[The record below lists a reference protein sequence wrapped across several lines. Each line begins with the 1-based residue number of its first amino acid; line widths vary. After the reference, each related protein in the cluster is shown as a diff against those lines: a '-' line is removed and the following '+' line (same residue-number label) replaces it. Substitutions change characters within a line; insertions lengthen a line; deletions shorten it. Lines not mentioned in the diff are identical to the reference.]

1 MKLLGP
7 GSGVTHREVSITDAA
22 AVDALISRRRPDVV
36 FNCAAYN
43 AVDRAEKE
51 RDLAF
56 AVNGDGPRHL
66 EVACRRIGASLVHFS
81 TNFVFDGRHDQPY
94 VEADHADPISVY
106 GRSKLA
112 GERGVLEVGAHVV
125 VVRTAA
131 VYGGPNSFPMRILE
145 RAHAGEELRVV
156 SDQHVN
162 PTFAR
167 DLAVAAVELAEQGIA
182 GIVHAVADGCCG
194 WDDFARAVLAEAGV
208 EGEIRSVATAGYP
221 AAARRPAN
229 GCLAST
235 RIAPLRPWREALHE
249 ALNP

>member
-1 MKLLGP
+1 MRLLGAD
-7 GSGVTHREVSITDAA
+7 SGVTHQEVSISDAA
-22 AVDALISRRRPDVV
+22 AVASLISRRRPDVV

-56 AVNGDGPRHL
+56 AVNGEGPKHL
-66 EVACRRIGASLVHFS
+66 AVACRRAGASLVHFS

-94 VEADHADPISVY
+94 VEADHPEPISVY
-106 GRSKLA
+106 GSSKLA
-112 GERGVLEVGAHVV
+112 GERGVLEVGVHVV

-145 RAHAGEELRVV
+145 RARAGDELRVV

-182 GIVHAVADGCCG
+182 GIVHAVAEGCSG

-208 EGEIRSVATAGYP
+208 ESEVWSVPTSGYP
-221 AAARRPAN
+221 AAAPRPAN

-235 RIAPLRPWREALHE
+235 RIAPLRAWREALHE